1 MTNLSPQAQ
10 AIVDAYDSSPFVDY
24 DIGDRVSIAAV
35 LRALVIQLQYNQSCW
50 DEPVEHMV
58 LDARAILDVADE
70 LEVL

>member
-10 AIVDAYDSSPFVDY
+10 AIVDAFICCPVEISDQLALT
-24 DIGDRVSIAAV
+24 AA
-35 LRALVIQLQYNQSCW
+35 LREVVVQLQYYQSCW